1 MASFDTL
8 CHRLIDI
15 WVNAES
21 LETPKELYEPVIKD
35 VTIRMAM
42 SVIDATAS
50 DPYDWRFY
58 RVKEWGYRSKLLAQ
72 MLREF
77 PNSALR
83 DLNRSFI
90 DSHVIPAFRNAI
102 DAKRPT
108 IDIVKTEVL
117 GVRIGYERIIIPQKT
132 DHVPQWCVSLK
143 VGRFAIPKHEEIGTD
158 LTDEG
163 IIQLLIEGNTSK
175 EIAEMMNLSPRT
187 IEHRID
193 KMKTRFGARN
203 LVHLV
208 AKLVATQVDR
218 KESA

>member
-8 CHRLIDI
+8 CHRMIDI

-21 LETPKELYEPVIKD
+21 LETPKELYEPVLKD

-77 PNSALR
+77 PNAALR
-83 DLNRSFI
+83 DLNRTFI
-90 DSHVIPAFRNAI
+90 DNHVVPAFSNAI
-102 DAKRPT
+102 EMKRPI

-132 DHVPQWCVSLK
+132 ASIPKWCVSLK

-175 EIAEMMNLSPRT
+175 EIAAMMNLSPRT
-187 IEHRID
+187 VEHRID

-218 KESA
+218 KQSA